1 MTSVLFV
8 HDFPI
13 KYEASTEK
21 FYSNGFSYEIW
32 KRYLNVFDKVKV
44 ASRLSRKNIKND
56 AQSSGPNVSFQPI
69 KEYTSIK
76 KLIINYSKISKNL
89 ENQIDKA
96 DCVIIRLPSVLGFVA
111 ANICI
116 RKKKKY
122 MVEVVGSMFD
132 TYWNFGG
139 LFAKALALPSE
150 IIQKRSIKH
159 ASIAV
164 YITQKYLQSKYPSK
178 GEMFNGVSNV
188 IVKDELLENNSFQ
201 DEINLNHPVKIG
213 IVGSTYVRYKG
224 HFIAVD
230 TIKKLKE
237 KGFTVQLQMVG
248 QGLDEGLSKYIKEQ
262 GIDNEVIYKG
272 MLNSEKEMDK
282 WYQQLDMYIQ
292 PSKTEGHGRAVVEAI
307 SNRVPV
313 FTSNVGGLPDSVNK
327 EFQFSIKQ
335 PENLVDLLVKG
346 IEDKKFLKQNI
357 EENFKNIK
365 KYRRTLVSNKRNEA
379 LNELKRIANEEVE

>member
-1 MTSVLFV
+1 
-8 HDFPI
+8 
-13 KYEASTEK
+13 
-21 FYSNGFSYEIW
+21 
-32 KRYLNVFDKVKV
+32 
-44 ASRLSRKNIKND
+44 
-56 AQSSGPNVSFQPI
+56 
-69 KEYTSIK
+69 
-76 KLIINYSKISKNL
+76 
-89 ENQIDKA
+89 
-96 DCVIIRLPSVLGFVA
+96 
-111 ANICI
+111 
-116 RKKKKY
+116 

-335 PENLVDLLVKG
+335 PENLVDLLAKG